1 MLHGYK
7 KSRYN
12 IYDNLEFLG
21 LNLYEQKHFCFGE
34 GPGGPGGPGG
44 DAPSG
49 EFGGGIPGSDPDKDQ
64 DDETDLSSADPSRG
78 RSEVDLGPMADF
90 LDPFVQGVLAGQ
102 LDHLGNIID
111 PEISVPKL
119 RKPKLLPK
127 PPKMYTSPLLQDPVR
142 MLPKMDN
149 LVDRET
155 AKELSKNYLTM
166 LTEAGLEAKAEG
178 KEGLADQIQDELD
191 KGLLADYYQ
200 NYDLMNQLEK
210 VGYKTFGTGYRGQYE
225 ARTGTNN
232 QSLTRD
238 QYDPSTITGADTSER
253 SANLSLFNQFAMENP
268 NMTAMEAMEAFNAQ
282 FGPNSAISAVD
293 LGMLGYSPNSA
304 VGPQAKSN
312 EAERE
317 RGLYQGL
324 GLVAKG
330 AVLGPTAVLSDLML
344 SGKTDEPDSIFGIL
358 TEELDKQTGIP
369 SAIESFY
376 DQFTTDL
383 GKARDAVV
391 DAVETNIVDPVSE
404 FFSPEP
410 DAPEQ
415 AGISNFGRAEDAFF
429 DPADIGNPYAGLSTP
444 ELEAQ
449 LAFEDYQRDIDFEKE
464 TDIPGLEVDVQQVPG
479 SLDNMISSLP
489 PSSPE
494 DDLLAEALEYQNAP
508 YFDSVMNQRVEEP
521 GSFFTGLDP
530 KETQSYID
538 RVTTPEGVELVR
550 KRRVQ
555 AAPPPPTVS
564 EQVSPT
570 RTGNFFPGSFDR
582 RTATP
587 RTKTQTL
594 ADIYGFSEEDANRML
609 GIA

>member
-1 MLHGYK
+1 
-7 KSRYN
+7 
-12 IYDNLEFLG
+12 
-21 LNLYEQKHFCFGE
+21 
-34 GPGGPGGPGG
+34 
-44 DAPSG
+44 
-49 EFGGGIPGSDPDKDQ
+49 
-64 DDETDLSSADPSRG
+64 
-78 RSEVDLGPMADF
+78 
-90 LDPFVQGVLAGQ
+90 
-102 LDHLGNIID
+102 
-111 PEISVPKL
+111 
-119 RKPKLLPK
+119 
-127 PPKMYTSPLLQDPVR
+127 
-142 MLPKMDN
+142 
-149 LVDRET
+149 
-155 AKELSKNYLTM
+155 
-166 LTEAGLEAKAEG
+166 
-178 KEGLADQIQDELD
+178 
-191 KGLLADYYQ
+191 
-200 NYDLMNQLEK
+200 
-210 VGYKTFGTGYRGQYE
+210 
-225 ARTGTNN
+225 
-232 QSLTRD
+232 
-238 QYDPSTITGADTSER
+238 
-253 SANLSLFNQFAMENP
+253 
-268 NMTAMEAMEAFNAQ
+268 MTAMEAMETFNAQ

-404 FFSPEP
+404 FFSRGP

-449 LAFEDYQRDIDFEKE
+449 LAFEADQRGI
-464 TDIPGLEVDVQQVPG
+464 Q
-479 SLDNMISSLP
+479 
-489 PSSPE
+489 
-494 DDLLAEALEYQNAP
+494 AEAEAAPGTVAAGQMAEAMQNAA
-508 YFDSVMNQRVEEP
+508 YYDSLMDPAAISPPEP
-521 GSFFTGLDP
+521 SSFFTGLDP
-530 KETQSYID
+530 KETQDYID
-538 RVTTPEGVELVR
+538 RVTTPEGSRVVR
-550 KRRVQ
+550 KRKAQ
-555 AAPPPPTVS
+555 TAPLPTTVS
-564 EQVSPT
+564 EQVSAP

-582 RTATP
+582 RTSTP
-587 RTKTQTL
+587 KTKVQTL
-594 ADIYGFSEEDANRML
+594 ANIYGFSEEDANRML